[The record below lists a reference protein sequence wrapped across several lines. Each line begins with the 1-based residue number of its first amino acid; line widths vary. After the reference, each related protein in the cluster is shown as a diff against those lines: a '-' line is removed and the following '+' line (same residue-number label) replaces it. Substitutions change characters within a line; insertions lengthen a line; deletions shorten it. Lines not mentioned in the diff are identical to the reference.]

1 MNKQKHFWTKVTP
14 IATYYKCTHWLTSA
28 HFYAGS
34 RPCSETHLVKLEL
47 KQTWV
52 CLFKV
57 AASKALNLSVI
68 IA

>member
-1 MNKQKHFWTKVTP
+1 MNKQKVFWTEVTH
-14 IATYYKCTHWLTSA
+14 IATYCKHMHWLTST

-52 CLFKV
+52 CLLKV
-57 AASKALNLSVI
+57 AASKGQNLSVI